1 MSRPLV
7 IFYIL
12 VIYVLFQFG
21 WWAYLLSDLYSDV
34 FELRLKLIQYE
45 ITNPEI
51 IQSEKDLFLSN
62 LKKKWLM
69 IAGEGLVFIT
79 LLFIG
84 IRMINKA
91 FVKEMRLTQQQKNF
105 LLSVTHEFKS
115 PLAAIRLNLQT
126 LEKHELDSDKRKS
139 ILNNSLAETDRVTS
153 LVNNALIAS
162 QMEARKYTFDM
173 NWFNVSNKI
182 ASIIDKIPEAKK
194 EFIEIHQNIEPDLE
208 MFGDADAIES
218 VINNLLQNA
227 EKYSSNN
234 KAEVHVDLKRNKK
247 HIELIFKDKGIGIPG
262 EERENVF
269 TAFYRIG
276 NEETRKTK
284 GTGLGLYIAKYII
297 DNHKG
302 KIEILDNQ
310 PVGTIFHISF
320 PSN

>member
-1 MSRPLV
+1 
-7 IFYIL
+7 
-12 VIYVLFQFG
+12 
-21 WWAYLLSDLYSDV
+21 
-34 FELRLKLIQYE
+34 
-45 ITNPEI
+45 
-51 IQSEKDLFLSN
+51 
-62 LKKKWLM
+62 
-69 IAGEGLVFIT
+69 
-79 LLFIG
+79 
-84 IRMINKA
+84 MINKA

-247 HIELIFKDKGIGIPG
+247 HIELIFKDKGIGIPD